1 MQILKRVS
9 GERFSIGEDIIV
21 HVIAINGSHVRLGVD
36 APRSVSVHRGEIYD
50 RIKNQDPGHLTIGPL
65 SKR

>member
-21 HVIAINGSHVRLGVD
+21 HVIAISGSHVRLGID

-50 RIKNQDPGHLTIGPL
+50 RIKNQGPGHLTIEPL

>member
-21 HVIAINGSHVRLGVD
+21 HVIAISGSHVRLGID
-36 APRSVSVHRGEIYD
+36 APRSVSVHRCEI
-50 RIKNQDPGHLTIGPL
+50 
-65 SKR
+65 